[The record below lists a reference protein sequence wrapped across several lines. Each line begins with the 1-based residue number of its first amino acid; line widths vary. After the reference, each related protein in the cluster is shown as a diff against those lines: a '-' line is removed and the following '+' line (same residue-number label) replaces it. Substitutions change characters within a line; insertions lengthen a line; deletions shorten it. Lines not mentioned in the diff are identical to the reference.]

1 MATSSI
7 QGIELITRLTQNG
20 VATEFKS
27 TRRCVS
33 MDLVTVR
40 PPYYIVSI
48 FGGTLVRFY
57 CCILE
62 NAIFDFPFVFFQWLG
77 SRHCKSLSLLAS
89 KMETVC

>member
-40 PPYYIVSI
+40 PPTILSVFWGNFSPILLLYPGECYI
-48 FGGTLVRFY
+48 
-57 CCILE
+57 
-62 NAIFDFPFVFFQWLG
+62 
-77 SRHCKSLSLLAS
+77 
-89 KMETVC
+89 